1 MEDANVP
8 AVAVLRKIW
17 KNGRDVDVM
26 LNEPALPHV
35 LSAKYNCSDTANVV
49 RYHG

>member
-1 MEDANVP
+1 MEDAKVP
-8 AVAVLRKIW
+8 VVAVLMKIW

-26 LNEPALPHV
+26 LKEPSLPHV

-49 RYHG
+49 RYQG